1 MKRILIASFVLLLAM
16 SVSALAQAKKPIARQ
31 GLVNAVKINGYFDA
45 LKAGEWDK
53 VNSYFT
59 DDYTFTDQTGK
70 MASRDERLRAMKEQ
84 GPIVVGTSD
93 ITTRIYGD
101 AGVVTG
107 LVTTKAASGGTEQIR
122 FIQVWVWQ
130 KGDWFIAA
138 AQATPVK

>member
-1 MKRILIASFVLLLAM
+1 MKRILIASFVLLLAT
-16 SVSALAQAKKPIARQ
+16 SVSAMAQGKKPIARE
-31 GLVNAVKINGYFDA
+31 GLVKAVRINSYFDA

-53 VNSYFT
+53 VKTYFT

-70 MASRDERLRAMKEQ
+70 MTSRDERLRSMKEQ
-84 GPIVVGTSD
+84 GPIVVSMSD
-93 ITTRIYGD
+93 LTTRMYGN

-107 LVTTKAASGGTEQIR
+107 LVTTKAASGGTEQSR

-130 KGDWFIAA
+130 KGNWFIAA